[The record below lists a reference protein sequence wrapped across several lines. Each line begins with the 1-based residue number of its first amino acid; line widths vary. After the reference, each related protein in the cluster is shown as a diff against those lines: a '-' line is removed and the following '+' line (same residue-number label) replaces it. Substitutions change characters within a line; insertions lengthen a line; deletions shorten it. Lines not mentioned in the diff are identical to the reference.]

1 MSELYSLIRSLPT
14 EQRNPNTATI
24 DEMSIEEA
32 LNAMN
37 VEDKTVA
44 FAVEKEIPY
53 IKKAIE
59 KVVTSFRNGGRLL
72 YVGAGTSGRLGI
84 VDASECPPTFGSDP
98 MMVQGIIAGG
108 TSAIFQAVEGAED
121 SFELGQL
128 AMIDLNVTHNDTI
141 CGIAASGRTPF
152 VLGALEEASSRG
164 ATTIF
169 ITTSTR
175 EAIAPLGMTLDVI
188 IAPYVGPEVVAGS
201 TRLKSGTAQKMV
213 LNMLTTISMIQIGKT
228 YGNVMVD
235 LQLSNQK
242 LIERAKN
249 ILVTLGGVSYD
260 EAGNYLTSANNHVK
274 TALVM
279 ILANV
284 DAATA
289 SGALTASQGKIKV
302 AISQLQLTK

>member
-14 EQRNPNTATI
+14 EQRNLNTTSI
-24 DEMSIEEA
+24 DEMSISEA
-32 LNAMN
+32 LSVMNA
-37 VEDKTVA
+37 EDKTVA
-44 FAVEKEIPY
+44 YAVEKEIPY
-53 IKKAIE
+53 IQKAVE
-59 KVVTSFRNGGRLL
+59 KVVDSFRHGGRLL

-98 MMVQGIIAGG
+98 SMVQGIIAGG
-108 TSAIFQAVEGAED
+108 DSAIFQAVEGAED
-121 SFELGQL
+121 SFELGKQSI
-128 AMIDLNVTHNDTI
+128 AELNVSNIDTI

-152 VLGALEEASSRG
+152 VLGALEEASKREAS
-164 ATTIF
+164 TVF

-175 EAIAPLGMTLDVI
+175 EAIAPLGITADVI

-213 LNMLTTISMIQIGKT
+213 LNMLTTIAMIQIGKT

-242 LIERAKN
+242 LVERAKN
-249 ILVTLGGVSYD
+249 ILVTLGNVTYD
-260 EAGNYLTSANNHVK
+260 EAGEYLLMANNHVK

-279 ILANV
+279 ILAKV
-284 DAATA
+284 DTVTA
-289 SGALTASQGKIKV
+289 SGALTSSNGKIKS
-302 AISQLQLTK
+302 AIAQLQKAD

>member
-14 EQRNPNTATI
+14 EQRNPNTASI

-32 LNAMN
+32 LYAMN
-37 VEDKTVA
+37 AEDKTVA

-53 IKKAIE
+53 IKKAVE
-59 KVVTSFRNGGRLL
+59 KVVTSFRKGGRLL

-121 SFELGQL
+121 SFELGQQ
-128 AMIDLNVTHNDTI
+128 AMIDLNVTQNDTV

-164 ATTIF
+164 AATIF

-175 EAIAPLGMTLDVI
+175 EAIAPLGVTADVI
-188 IAPYVGPEVVAGS
+188 VAPYVGPEVVAGS

-242 LIERAKN
+242 LVERAKN
-249 ILVTLGGVSYD
+249 ILVTLGGVSYE
-260 EAGNYLTSANNHVK
+260 EAGNYLTTANNHVK

-302 AISQLQLTK
+302 AISQLQST

>member
-14 EQRNPNTATI
+14 EQRNLKTATI
-24 DEMSIEEA
+24 DEMSIDEA
-32 LNAMN
+32 LSVMNA
-37 VEDKTVA
+37 EDKTVA
-44 FAVEKEIPY
+44 FAVENEIPY
-53 IKKAIE
+53 IRKAVE
-59 KVVTSFRNGGRLL
+59 KVVESFRQGGRLL

-98 MMVQGIIAGG
+98 SMVQGIIAGG

-121 SFELGQL
+121 SFELGQQS
-128 AMIDLNVTHNDTI
+128 MIELNVSEKDTI

-152 VLGALEEASSRG
+152 VLGALEEASNSG
-164 ATTIF
+164 ASTVF
-169 ITTSTR
+169 VTTSTR
-175 EAIAPLGMTLDVI
+175 EAIAPLGISADII

-249 ILVTLGGVSYD
+249 ILVTLGGVSYE
-260 EAGNYLTSANNHVK
+260 EAGNYLVTANNHVK

-279 ILANV
+279 ILAKV
-284 DAATA
+284 DAVTA
-289 SGALTASQGKIKV
+289 SGALTASNGKIKN
-302 AISQLQLTK
+302 AISQFQQSH

>member
-14 EQRNPNTATI
+14 EQRNLQTATI
-24 DEMSIEEA
+24 DEMSIEDA
-32 LNAMN
+32 LIVMNA
-37 VEDKTVA
+37 EDKTVA
-44 FAVEKEIPY
+44 SAVEKEIPY
-53 IKKAIE
+53 IGKAVE
-59 KVVTSFRNGGRLL
+59 KVVQSFRLGGRLL

-98 MMVQGIIAGG
+98 TMVQGIIAGG
-108 TSAIFQAVEGAED
+108 VSAIFQAVEGAED
-121 SFELGQL
+121 SYEIGQQS
-128 AMIDLNVTHNDTI
+128 MTDLNVSDRDTV

-152 VLGALEEASSRG
+152 VLGALEEASKRG
-164 ATTIF
+164 ASTIF

-175 EAIAPLGMTLDVI
+175 EAIAPLGISADII

-242 LIERAKN
+242 LVERAKN
-249 ILVTLGGVSYD
+249 ILVTLGGVTYE
-260 EAGNYLTSANNHVK
+260 EAGHYLVTANNHVK

-279 ILANV
+279 ILTKA

-289 SGALTASQGKIKV
+289 SSALTASNGKIKV
-302 AISQLQLTK
+302 AISQLQTRK